1 MLNAAHRPTHLA
13 ASMRTRWILYTAE
26 VTGSATVSTASDTKR
41 FSPNSGDTRDFWN
54 PSAWRQTCTA
64 IGVGV
69 NGDEQGRSCWQQA
82 AAKHAHDQASRSRE

>member
-1 MLNAAHRPTHLA
+1 MHPRRAAAMKECLLIAAVCQPHLA

-41 FSPNSGDTRDFWN
+41 FNPNSGDTRDFWK

-64 IGVGV
+64 AVPV
-69 NGDEQGRSCWQQA
+69 WV
-82 AAKHAHDQASRSRE
+82 